1 MAIERSESQQTTCN
15 ATALIDG
22 ERRQAAAATCT
33 IRPGRGMIFSID
45 VPPSDMKLEPDD
57 LDGIANMF
65 KEYLEDELKKAR
77 TLGIPI

>member
-1 MAIERSESQQTTCN
+1 MIERMDSQQTTCN

-45 VPPSDMKLEPDD
+45 VPPSDMKLDADD
-57 LDGIANMF
+57 VNDIANMF
-65 KEYLEDELKKAR
+65 KEYLEGELKKAR
-77 TLGIPI
+77 SLGIPI